1 MSLWSI
7 LEMFHGCCLGYFY
20 LFLNDQFLYFKLHY
34 FKRVLQLFPRLRF
47 KKFDSD
53 WEKTTI
59 GAKSETVTSGS
70 RDWAQYYSDSGDKFI
85 RMTNLVRNGINLD
98 LSDLRFV
105 QLPVGSN
112 EGKRTSLEKG
122 DILISI
128 TAELGKLGWIPEGLG
143 TAYIN
148 QHTALVRMKNTLDSK
163 FVAYALSTEKYNNKL
178 NSLNDS
184 GAKAG
189 LNLGSIRSFELTIPS
204 KPEQTQIASFLSAVD
219 EKISQLTQKH
229 ALLSQYKQGM
239 MQKLFSQQIRF
250 KADDGS
256 EFGEWEETELG
267 KHCQIK
273 TGKLDANAMRPN
285 GEFRFYTCAKEFYL
299 IDEYAFDT
307 EALLISGNGA
317 NVGYIHY
324 YKGKFNAYQRTYVLD
339 QWQQNI
345 IFIQYF
351 LEQFLKERIYGEK
364 KEGNTPY
371 IVLSTL
377 SEMPLL
383 LPCLAEQTK
392 IANFLSA
399 IDQKIEVVAQQIE
412 QAKLWKKG
420 LLQQMFV

>member
-1 MSLWSI
+1 
-7 LEMFHGCCLGYFY
+7 MFP
-20 LFLNDQFLYFKLHY
+20 K
-34 FKRVLQLFPRLRF
+34 LRF
-47 KKFDSD
+47 KKFNGD

-59 GAKSETVTSGS
+59 GAKSEIVTSGS

-189 LNLGSIRSFELTIPS
+189 LNLGTIRSFELTIPS
-204 KPEQTQIASFLSAVD
+204 KPEQTQIASFLSVVD
-219 EKISQLTQKH
+219 EKISQLTQKLE
-229 ALLSQYKQGM
+229 LLSQYKQGM

-256 EFGEWEETELG
+256 EFGEWENILVKEIFDVTRGQVLAVSNTVSVADADYKYPVFSSQTKQKGLMGFYKKYLFEDALTWTTDG
-267 KHCQIK
+267 
-273 TGKLDANAMRPN
+273 ANAGDVN
-285 GEFRFYTCAKEFYL
+285 FR
-299 IDEYAFDT
+299 
-307 EALLISGNGA
+307 
-317 NVGYIHY
+317 
-324 YKGKFNAYQRTYVLD
+324 KGKFYCTNVCGVLLSQKGYANLCIAEILNKVTHKYVSYVGNPKLM
-339 QWQQNI
+339 NNVMSEI
-345 IFIQYF
+345 PITIPSN
-351 LEQFLKERIYGEK
+351 LE
-364 KEGNTPY
+364 
-371 IVLSTL
+371 
-377 SEMPLL
+377 
-383 LPCLAEQTK
+383 EQTK
-392 IANFLSA
+392 IANFLSS

-412 QAKLWKKG
+412 QAKQWKKG
-420 LLQQMFV
+420 LLQNMFI